1 MLHSRLVDQAVSD
14 SLSPFYSGAQFE
26 RIPYNVCM
34 SAVRQIGLMTAEQL
48 LQLPDDN
55 FQYELDEGQLI
66 RMPLAGAA
74 HGRIEIDLF
83 GKLYLAQAERALGQL
98 YIANTGFLLF
108 ENPDTVRCPDIGFV
122 RKENLPRATAKG
134 EGYIIG
140 PPDLAVEIQSPSQS
154 PADLAKK
161 VQQYLDAGAQTVW
174 VVFPKRN
181 VAHIHEAGAPA
192 RTIGLA
198 EHLESSVLP
207 GVRIQLG
214 EILAG

>member
-1 MLHSRLVDQAVSD
+1 
-14 SLSPFYSGAQFE
+14 
-26 RIPYNVCM
+26 M
-34 SAVRQIGLMTAEQL
+34 SAEQL
-48 LQLPDDN
+48 LQLPDDS

-83 GKLYLAQAERALGQL
+83 GKLYVAQAERALGQF

-108 ENPDTVRCPDIGFV
+108 EDPDTVRCPDIGFV

-140 PPDLAVEIQSPSQS
+140 LPDLAVEIQSPSQS

-174 VVFPKRN
+174 VLFPSRK
-181 VAHIHEAGAPA
+181 AADIHEAGMPA

-214 EILAG
+214 DILAG

>member
-1 MLHSRLVDQAVSD
+1 
-14 SLSPFYSGAQFE
+14 
-26 RIPYNVCM
+26 M
-34 SAVRQIGLMTAEQL
+34 SAAAQTGLMSAERL
-48 LQLPDDN
+48 LQLPDDDL
-55 FQYELDEGQLI
+55 QYELDEGLLI
-66 RMPLAGAA
+66 RMAPAGGV
-74 HGRIEIDLF
+74 HGRIETDLF
-83 GKLYLAQAERALGQL
+83 GKLYVAQAERALGQF

-108 ENPDTVRCPDIGFV
+108 EDPDTVRCPDIGFV

-174 VVFPKRN
+174 VLFPKRN
-181 VAHIHEAGAPA
+181 VADIHEAGMPT

-198 EHLESSVLP
+198 DYLESSVLP

>member
-1 MLHSRLVDQAVSD
+1 
-14 SLSPFYSGAQFE
+14 
-26 RIPYNVCM
+26 M
-34 SAVRQIGLMTAEQL
+34 SAAAQTGLMSAERL
-48 LQLPDDN
+48 LQLPDDDL
-55 FQYELDEGQLI
+55 QYEIDEGQLI
-66 RMPLAGAA
+66 RMAPAGGI
-74 HGRIEIDLF
+74 HGRTEGDLY
-83 GKLYLAQAERALGQL
+83 GKLYVALLDKDLGEL
-98 YIANTGFLLF
+98 YPSDTGFLLF
-108 ENPDTVRCPDIGFV
+108 ENPATVRCPDIGFV
-122 RKENLPRATAKG
+122 RKENLPRATATG

-174 VVFPKRN
+174 VLFPKRN
-181 VAHIHEAGAPA
+181 VADIHEAGAPA

-198 EHLESSVLP
+198 EYLESSVLP